1 MSIITFVYSYR
12 EEKYD
17 VVETEMVATRSTT
30 VNPTAAVVNPK
41 AAAVNPK
48 AAAVNDN
55 DGINGGNLYHTG

>member
-1 MSIITFVYSYR
+1 
-12 EEKYD
+12 
-17 VVETEMVATRSTT
+17 MVATRSTA